1 MCRGRSI
8 HRSTSSVSSPN
19 DARASRR
26 AAAISSASFASSR
39 TRRMPLP
46 PPPAEGF
53 SSTGMPISRAASAS
67 WASVRPLPEEPG
79 TTGTPAARTVSFAR
93 ILSPIRAIASA
104 GGPMK
109 TSPAS
114 AQARANSAFSARKP

>member
-8 HRSTSSVSSPN
+8 HRSTNSVSSPN
-19 DARASRR
+19 EPRASRR
-26 AAAISSASFASSR
+26 AAAISSASSASSR

-46 PPPAEGF
+46 PPPADGL
-53 SSTGMPISRAASAS
+53 SSTGVPISRAASMS
-67 WASVRPLPEEPG
+67 WASVRPLPLLPG
-79 TTGTPAARTVSFAR
+79 TIGTPAAETVSLAR
-93 ILSPIRAIASA
+93 ILSPISSIAPA

-114 AQARANSAFSARKP
+114 WQARAKPAFSARKP